1 MYWSRKFKISNCT
14 TKRKCN
20 YIGIPKNDKRH
31 AIRYNLS
38 DCNSD
43 CSKIRKNRRVRNNK
57 EEMEALR
64 NIGIFNDVYRNRRS
78 VDGANSANI
87 RCNRSLVHIYKRNQ
101 PSSRGK
107 AGNDNSYSYSY
118 NEFLRIKKMSY
129 KNSLP
134 TKEPA
139 DGTFET
145 SGNRGKC
152 DVCDDTAVT
161 KKYKNRVI
169 WKPNN
174 KKYGVQGAVSSS
186 SRLDRLRLETIRG
199 SKRCEND
206 NTICDQK
213 YFAGKPRFDGYIFNK
228 DNKESCHIQNK
239 ARSRV
244 RGNTKNFAKG
254 KCY

>member
-14 TKRKCN
+14 TKRKCD

-118 NEFLRIKKMSY
+118 NEFLRIKKMTY
-129 KNSLP
+129 DKRLP
-134 TKEPA
+134 TKEPK
-139 DGTFET
+139 DNTFKTGGYGGSNCEN
-145 SGNRGKC
+145 GNC
-152 DVCDDTAVT
+152 NS
-161 KKYKNRVI
+161 KNLSVI